1 MSDHS
6 EVPKLQEEEAS
17 DWELV
22 QEEGPEMDDILTP
35 RSSTISPTSS
45 TPSSSPNARKVK
57 HADLFEIDNSQMGTP
72 IPQMSNLTLQAEKSI
87 PEKGPKTPDTE
98 KNDDTTITEEIDK
111 TIDIT
116 VKQNNNMM
124 KYELKPIDKEKIE
137 KGIKR
142 IKNRLVQAENNDSG
156 ASNLECME
164 AESSTSLD
172 ENSEVWE
179 PTPNGQEALEDTMDT
194 TIEQGARS
202 CVAQRTRS
210 HTEVLR
216 EKMEENRSLNISRLK
231 KLLKI

>member
-1 MSDHS
+1 
-6 EVPKLQEEEAS
+6 
-17 DWELV
+17 
-22 QEEGPEMDDILTP
+22 
-35 RSSTISPTSS
+35 
-45 TPSSSPNARKVK
+45 
-57 HADLFEIDNSQMGTP
+57 MG
-72 IPQMSNLTLQAEKSI
+72 TLQAEKSI

-116 VKQNNNMM
+116 VKQNSNMM
-124 KYELKPIDKEKIE
+124 KYELKPIDKEMIE

-179 PTPNGQEALEDTMDT
+179 PTPNGQEALEDTLDT
-194 TIEQGARS
+194 TTEQGARS

-210 HTEVLR
+210 HTEILR
-216 EKMEENRSLNISRLK
+216 EKMEENRSLNISRLNKIFKDMKEEDDKTEKTDK
-231 KLLKI
+231 KANDSLALPAYRKLHSTIERLDKSFREKN